1 MTGSFALTLI
11 AKATFIFIAGAALA
25 ALLRDSSAS
34 VRRSVWALTLAAAA
48 SLPIGMIA
56 TPAWR
61 VAVLPSVF
69 NVSNVANL
77 ANVKNVANIANVA
90 NGSAAAM
97 NKGLVGASKAITPGS
112 RHQSRSVTNTI
123 ASTKWLGLTQLIA
136 LVWLIGV
143 AAVLVRILLGVV
155 GLRSVTRRASNAA
168 GESWDRI
175 IRIERDRILPGR
187 RVRVLVSGD
196 VSTPLTFGAVTPV
209 ILLPE
214 ESETWS
220 DEHRAVVMRHEM
232 AHIATGDTAV
242 CFGAA
247 VACALYW
254 FHPMAWVAAGRL
266 RREQERACDDRV
278 LEMGTPAADYATHLL
293 EVARSARALGMPG
306 FVSVAM
312 ARPSQLE
319 GRLLAVLDEKG
330 PRGTLT
336 RAARVTA
343 YAASAVVMLGVSAL
357 QLEARTA
364 GIVTTFTG
372 PAIVAP
378 VEKPVGA
385 SETRSAPARR
395 TTTASTESTAPV
407 DSTIWSYVTVAPG
420 GVLVLDLRTGA
431 GVTIV
436 GSDENIVRMRA
447 YLGGNDWR
455 NTDIRLTK
463 TDDGAIIESRY
474 INDRRNQSSSHR
486 IEVSVPR
493 RFGVRIRSAGGGLAL
508 RDVTGEFSGSTGGGA
523 IRIDRARGS
532 ADLSTGGGSVSVSSS
547 DLSGSVST
555 GGGQVIIQGVTG
567 GLRGSSGTGDVYYG
581 KSGQTITSAG
591 SGLGV
596 TDSDGKRIINKS
608 GGSVGITSANS
619 GASINTGGGA
629 ITVGVT
635 DGDFAANTGGGDINV
650 GTMRGNGD
658 LSTGAG
664 NVSVHVSGSN
674 AHSVQVSSGN
684 GKIILT
690 LPPDISANFDIETAY
705 TRDHGAT
712 RIQSD
717 FTVPISETREWDD
730 REGTPRRYVRAIGRV
745 GSGQGR
751 IKVRTING
759 DVVIRRAR

>member
-11 AKATFIFIAGAALA
+11 AKATFIFIAGAVLA

-61 VAVLPSVF
+61 VAVLPSEL
-69 NVSNVANL
+69 NLSNVANL
-77 ANVKNVANIANVA
+77 ANVKNVANVA
-90 NGSAAAM
+90 NGSAAAPS
-97 NKGLVGASKAITPGS
+97 NGLADASMLITQ
-112 RHQSRSVTNTI
+112 RTEDESRSATNTI
-123 ASTKWLGLTQLIA
+123 TSTPGLELAQLVA

-143 AAVLVRILLGVV
+143 AAVLARILFGIA

-187 RVRVLVSGD
+187 KLRVLVSGH

-232 AHIATGDTAV
+232 AHIATGDAAV
-242 CFGAA
+242 CFAAA

-319 GRLLAVLDEKG
+319 GRLLAVLDETG

-343 YAASAVVMLGVSAL
+343 YAASAVVMLGVSAV
-357 QLEARTA
+357 QLEGRTA
-364 GIVTTFTG
+364 AIVTTFTG
-372 PAIVAP
+372 PAIAPAP
-378 VEKPVGA
+378 VGVE
-385 SETRSAPARR
+385 PARALR
-395 TTTASTESTAPV
+395 DLPRAKPAAVTTETDAPI
-407 DSTIWSYVTVAPG
+407 DSIITGFVTVPPG
-420 GVLVLDLRTGA
+420 GVLVLDLQTGA
-431 GVTIV
+431 GITIV
-436 GSDENIVRMRA
+436 GTDENVVRMRA
-447 YLGGNDWR
+447 LLGGRDWR
-455 NTDIRLTK
+455 NTDIHLSRIEE
-463 TDDGAIIESRY
+463 GALIETRY
-474 INDRRNQSSSHR
+474 IDDRRNQSSSHR
-486 IEVSVPR
+486 IQVSVPR
-493 RFGVRIRSAGGGLAL
+493 RFSVRLKSAGGSLIL
-508 RDVTGEFSGSTGGGA
+508 RDVSGEFSGSTGGGE
-523 IRIDRARGS
+523 ITIERAGGR
-532 ADLSTGGGSVSVSSS
+532 ADLSTGGGSVSVTNSS
-547 DLSGSVST
+547 LSGSVGT
-555 GGGQVIIQGVTG
+555 GGGTVTISGVTG
-567 GLRGSSGTGDVYYG
+567 GLRGSSGTGEVYYG
-581 KSGQTITSAG
+581 KSGQTFI
-591 SGLGV
+591 SGTTGQGV
-596 TDSDGKRIINKS
+596 TDSNGKRLINKS
-608 GGSVGITSANS
+608 GGSVSITSAEG
-619 GASINTGGGA
+619 GAQISTGGGS
-629 ITVGVT
+629 ITIGT
-635 DGDFAANTGGGDINV
+635 SDGDVSATTGGGDISV
-650 GTMRGNGD
+650 ATMKGNGN

-664 NVSVHVSGSN
+664 DVSVNVSGSG
-674 AHSVQVSSGN
+674 AHSVQVTSGN
-684 GKIILT
+684 GRIILT
-690 LPPDISANFDIETAY
+690 LPSDISATLDIQTAY
-705 TRDHGAT
+705 TRNHRPT
-712 RIQSD
+712 RIDSD
-717 FTVPISETREWDD
+717 WDVPITETREWDST
-730 REGTPRRYVRAIGRV
+730 EGTPRRYVRSNGRI

-751 IKVRTING
+751 IRVRTVNG
-759 DVVIRRAR
+759 DVIIRRAR